1 MGDSPII
8 GWRLALATLYNL
20 RKQVHL
26 SLAKALLSWLESK
39 TVSLWLL
46 KSYFGNR
53 QSFMIIWL
61 QEQQRYD
68 VITKSALKLQN
79 LTALTW

>member
-46 KSYFGNR
+46 KSYFGN
-53 QSFMIIWL
+53 QQFFMIISL

-79 LTALTW
+79 LTALIW